1 VTRWLA
7 TVALLAGVLA
17 VSACEYVVLP
27 PEPSSPA
34 VDTSEG
40 WTAVATSV
48 EAVGSG
54 DLRVELTIQN
64 RTGAW
69 SEMTAVPGR
78 PASLTAADGS
88 TSECAT
94 VIVGTGGH
102 RLAPG
107 FQMRAY
113 FGGTKAEPAIELI
126 RVECAGPVPS
136 PGSKLAIDYRYRT
149 GEYNYYDPD
158 ATLGDATLEVDLDQV
173 AVGLE
178 YPVAEPVEGLIQPP
192 DIEITAIND
201 VVLTLE
207 GVERDGTSLVSSWQ
221 TANPGKYP
229 TYVHIGEPPVIGSD
243 GVVYGFYESP
253 DLTSVPVTPAG
264 GTAEWTTTVEVPADV
279 TGLVMLLSVESRK
292 QRLFVSYAL
301 DAEGS

>member
-1 VTRWLA
+1 MTRR
-7 TVALLAGVLA
+7 VALIALLVGVLA
-17 VSACEYVVLP
+17 LSACEYVVLP

-34 VDTSEG
+34 VDTSAG

-48 EAVGSG
+48 ESG
-54 DLRVELTIQN
+54 EGGALRIELTIQN

-78 PASLTAADGS
+78 PAVLTAADGS
-88 TSECAT
+88 TGECAT
-94 VIVGTGGH
+94 VTVGTGGH

-107 FQMRAY
+107 FQMRAF
-113 FGGTKAEPAIELI
+113 FGGTKAEPAVELI
-126 RVECAGPVPS
+126 RVECAGAVLS
-136 PGSKLAIDYRYRT
+136 PGAKLAIDYRYRT

-158 ATLGDATLEVDLDQV
+158 ATLGDASLSVDLDQV
-173 AVGLE
+173 AADLE
-178 YPVAEPVEGLIQPP
+178 YPVAEPVDGLIQPP

-201 VVLTLE
+201 VVLTLV
-207 GVERDGTSLVSSWQ
+207 GMEREGTSMASSWQ

-243 GVVYGFYESP
+243 GVLYGFYESP

-264 GTAEWTTTVEVPADV
+264 GTAEWTTTLEVPAEV

-301 DAEGS
+301 DLGGS